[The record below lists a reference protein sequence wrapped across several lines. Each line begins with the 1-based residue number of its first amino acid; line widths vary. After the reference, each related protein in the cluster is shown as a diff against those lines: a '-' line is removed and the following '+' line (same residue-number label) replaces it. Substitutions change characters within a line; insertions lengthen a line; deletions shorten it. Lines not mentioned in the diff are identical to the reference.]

1 MNIEKETIFGV
12 TKIEGAVGMTA
23 PVKYDKMPYIV
34 EPGTTWAPAEIFE
47 MLGKSVTL
55 DGTNLI
61 IE

>member
-1 MNIEKETIFGV
+1 
-12 TKIEGAVGMTA
+12 MTA

-55 DGTNLI
+55 DGTNLT